1 MKNVPSHLQEN
12 ERAAILAFSESVHD
26 FLGADLCHIW
36 LFGSKARGDFHDD
49 SDLDLLIVLRQLDP
63 ERRGVIRR
71 LGARASLD
79 YDTLINTHLYEK
91 ERWDVLVQVGDALW
105 REIERDGVSLHDL
118 IAEPS
123 P

>member
-1 MKNVPSHLQEN
+1 MTALPSHLEES

-26 FLGADLCHIW
+26 FLGADLCHLW
-36 LFGSKARGDFHDD
+36 LFGSKARGDSHRH
-49 SDLDLLIVLRQLDP
+49 SDLDLLIVLRHLDP

-71 LGARASLD
+71 LGARVSLD
-79 YDTLINTHLYEK
+79 HDTLINTHIYEK
-91 ERWDVLVQVGDALW
+91 ERWDYLAHYQDTLW
-105 REIERDGVSLHDL
+105 REIERDGISLHHL